1 MRLSRT
7 LLAFDRTSDPAC
19 DAVRN
24 RGLRLADRAL
34 SSEHPWRVY
43 ILAQRW
49 FWLGCVFETLL
60 GLGALALGLWLDVRW
75 RELWVLSPANAAAG
89 VAFAVPL
96 LAFFGW
102 AMHSRLRPLAQIREL
117 LDERFV
123 PLLGYWSVGQIALIS
138 LLAGI
143 GEEALFR
150 GSLQAGLTP
159 ALGPLVAGALAA
171 VAFGLGH
178 AITPAYVGLAM
189 LVGALLG
196 WEAHVTGG
204 LLAPSLTHA
213 LYDFVALL
221 YLRRGAW
228 SSRNNRV

>member
-1 MRLSRT
+1 M
-7 LLAFDRTSDPAC
+7 
-19 DAVRN
+19 
-24 RGLRLADRAL
+24 
-34 SSEHPWRVY
+34 Y

-60 GLGALALGLWLDVRW
+60 GLGALVLGFWLDVRW
-75 RELWVLSPANAAAG
+75 YELLGFSAANVAAG
-89 VAFAVPL
+89 VAFAFPL

-123 PLLGYWSVGQIALIS
+123 PLLGYWSVGQIGLLS

-159 ALGPLVAGALAA
+159 ALGPLAAGALAA

-178 AITPAYVGLAM
+178 AITPAYAVLAT

-204 LLAPSLTHA
+204 LLAPILTHA

-221 YLRRGAW
+221 YLRRGALLA
-228 SSRNNRV
+228 RTNRV

>member
-1 MRLSRT
+1 MRLFPQSGALRDPGLGLAGRAVSR
-7 LLAFDRTSDPAC
+7 
-19 DAVRN
+19 
-24 RGLRLADRAL
+24 
-34 SSEHPWRVY
+34 HPIRRVY

-60 GLGALALGLWLDVRW
+60 GLGALALGFWLNVRW
-75 RELWVLSPANAAAG
+75 YELFGLSAANVAAG
-89 VAFAVPL
+89 VAFAFPL

-123 PLLGYWSVGQIALIS
+123 PLLGYWSVGQIALLS

-159 ALGPLVAGALAA
+159 ALGPLAAGALAA

-178 AITPAYVGLAM
+178 AITPAYAVLAT

-204 LLAPSLTHA
+204 LLAPILTHA
-213 LYDFVALL
+213 LYDFIALL
-221 YLRRGAW
+221 YLRRGALLA
-228 SSRNNRV
+228 RTNRV